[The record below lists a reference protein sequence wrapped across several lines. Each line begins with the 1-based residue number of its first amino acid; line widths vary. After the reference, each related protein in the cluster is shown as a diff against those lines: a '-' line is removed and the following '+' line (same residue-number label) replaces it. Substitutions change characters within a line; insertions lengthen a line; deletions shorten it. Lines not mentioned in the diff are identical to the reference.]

1 MGPLEGVSLRRDRAT
16 AGYQRICFF
25 RSFFCSI
32 CFKGHAQCGALNL
45 VQATRAGWA
54 RLTPQQRERFF
65 QAGLK
70 AALRLDRL
78 KFRAWLLRRVRNP
91 PLAAPIDPARF
102 SISDADLAILLKAA
116 LEAPGKVAAA
126 RRTGTRPMTVRFLTG
141 IDCPKYGPNCR
152 IPDDPPTWLSD
163 RVC

>member
-1 MGPLEGVSLRRDRAT
+1 MGGTARPHHFSIFAFFVFVVSFAQSRFSKACEMRRVD
-16 AGYQRICFF
+16 
-25 RSFFCSI
+25 
-32 CFKGHAQCGALNL
+32 L
-45 VQATRAGWA
+45 VQATMAGWT
-54 RLTPQQRERFF
+54 RLTPSQRERFF